1 MGLGGSGIIGVIA
14 SRKDVLTEPGYTVYA
29 HRLRRRWPY
38 FVGAVACVLAAL
50 VAWQII
56 AVPRVAAVAPGPDAF
71 VNDSHLSV
79 VLNVNGLQKLQ
90 DVRVTF
96 DGSDVTAAST
106 RSGSTL
112 TFTTPAL
119 ADGEHRA
126 SFSASSSN
134 LLRRDVRQ
142 DWRFT
147 VDTRAPSLKLA
158 GAAARGLI
166 NTSPAIFKGSTEP
179 HATVTVTSETVE
191 SRVVAG
197 ADGKYEVSA
206 ALPDGPSTVSIDSTD
221 RAGNSTS
228 DTLKVYVD
236 AVPPI
241 LKVTSVPK
249 KMRST
254 KLKLS
259 ITASDQLGSPK
270 VTVLLDGEE
279 GSAKKQNSRLVFK
292 AADLAQG
299 KHTLIV
305 SAGDKGGNV
314 TVSRQSFVVDSTER
328 FGSEA
333 MWPGARG
340 KDVKQLQKI
349 LSTAGVFS
357 GTRSSTYDSRTV
369 TAVKEYQ
376 EKSGLT
382 VDGKVDG
389 DTLTALGGRIIVDLG
404 DLQLY
409 LYHGEKLYKSY
420 GIAVGQAAYPTPTGS
435 FVIVNMQVDPTWVPP
450 DSDWAKDAEPIPPG
464 PTNPLG
470 TRWIGI
476 SYSGVGI
483 HGTQD
488 GASIGSY
495 ASHGCIRMHIPD
507 VEDLY
512 TRVVVGMPVII
523 RL

>member
-1 MGLGGSGIIGVIA
+1 M
-14 SRKDVLTEPGYTVYA
+14 TEPGYTVYA
-29 HRLRRRWPY
+29 HRRRRRWPF
-38 FVGAVACVLAAL
+38 FVGAVACVLVAL

-56 AVPRVAAVAPGPDAF
+56 AVPRVAAVTPGPDEF
-71 VNDSHLSV
+71 VNDPHLAV
-79 VLNVNGLQKLQ
+79 VLNVDGLQRLQ

-96 DGSDVTAAST
+96 DGHDVTATAT
-106 RSGSTL
+106 RDGNTL

-119 ADGEHRA
+119 ADGEHTA
-126 SFSASSSN
+126 SFSAASSN
-134 LLRRDVRQ
+134 LLRRDLRQ
-142 DWRFT
+142 DWHFT
-147 VDTRAPSLKLA
+147 VDTRAPSLELE
-158 GAAARGLI
+158 GAAGKGLI
-166 NTSPAIFKGSTEP
+166 NTSPATFRGSTEP
-179 HATVTVTSETVE
+179 HATVTVTSGALE
-191 SRVVAG
+191 SSAVAG
-197 ADGKYEVSA
+197 ADGKYIVSA

-221 RAGNSTS
+221 RAGNSTA

-236 AVPPI
+236 AIPPT
-241 LKVTSVPK
+241 LTVTPLPK
-249 KMRST
+249 KMRT
-254 KLKLS
+254 TALKLS
-259 ITASDQLGSPK
+259 IAASDQLGSPK

-279 GSAKKQNSRLVFK
+279 SSAKKKGSGMVFK

-299 KHTLIV
+299 KHTVIV

-314 TVSRQSFVVDSTER
+314 TVSKQSFVVDSTES
-328 FGSEA
+328 FGSEP

-340 KDVKQLQKI
+340 KDVKQLQKA

-357 GTRSSTYDSRTV
+357 GKPGTIYDNRTQA
-369 TAVKEYQ
+369 AVKKYQ

-382 VDGKVDG
+382 VDGLVDG

-409 LYHGEKLYKSY
+409 LYHGTKLYKSY
-420 GIAVGQAAYPTPTGS
+420 PIAVGQPAYPTPTGS
-435 FVIVNMQVDPTWVPP
+435 FVVVNMQVDPTWVPP
-450 DSDWAKDAEPIPPG
+450 PDSDWAKGAKPIPPG

-470 TRWIGI
+470 TRWIGT
-476 SYSGVGI
+476 SYPAVGI
-483 HGTQD
+483 HGTPD
-488 GASIGSY
+488 DASIGSY

>member
-1 MGLGGSGIIGVIA
+1 M
-14 SRKDVLTEPGYTVYA
+14 YA
-29 HRLRRRWPY
+29 QRRRRRWPY
-38 FVGAVACVLAAL
+38 FVGAVLCVLAAL

-56 AVPRVAAVAPGPDAF
+56 AVPRVAAVTPGPDAF
-71 VNDSHLSV
+71 VNDPHLAV

-96 DGSDVTAAST
+96 DGSDVTAATT
-106 RSGSTL
+106 RSGNTL

-119 ADGEHRA
+119 TDGEHTA
-126 SFSASSSN
+126 SFSAASSN

-142 DWRFT
+142 DWHFT
-147 VDTRAPSLKLA
+147 VDTRAPILELE
-158 GAAARGLI
+158 GAAGKGLI
-166 NTSPAIFKGSTEP
+166 NTSPATFSGSTEP
-179 HATVTVTSETVE
+179 HATVTVTSGAVE
-191 SRVVAG
+191 SSAVAG
-197 ADGKYEVSA
+197 ADGKYTVSA

-221 RAGNSTS
+221 RAGNSTA

-236 AVPPI
+236 AVPPT
-241 LKVTSVPK
+241 LTVTPLPK
-249 KMRST
+249 KMRT
-254 KLKLS
+254 TGLKLS
-259 ITASDQLGSPK
+259 IAARDQLGSPK

-279 GSAKKQNSRLVFK
+279 GSAKKKSSGMVFK

-314 TVSRQSFVVDSTER
+314 TVSKQSFVVDSTES

-357 GTRSSTYDSRTV
+357 GTRGTTYDSRTEA
-369 TAVKEYQ
+369 AVKKYQ

-382 VDGKVDG
+382 VDGMVDG

-409 LYHGEKLYKSY
+409 LYHGTKLYKRY
-420 GIAVGQAAYPTPTGS
+420 PIAVGQPAYPTPTGN
-435 FVIVNMQVDPTWVPP
+435 FVVVNMQVDPTWVPP
-450 DSDWAKDAEPIPPG
+450 PDAAWAKGAKPIPPG
-464 PTNPLG
+464 PNNPLG
-470 TRWIGI
+470 TRWIGT

-483 HGTQD
+483 HGTPD
-488 GASIGSY
+488 DASIGSY

>member
-1 MGLGGSGIIGVIA
+1 
-14 SRKDVLTEPGYTVYA
+14 
-29 HRLRRRWPY
+29 
-38 FVGAVACVLAAL
+38 
-50 VAWQII
+50 
-56 AVPRVAAVAPGPDAF
+56 
-71 VNDSHLSV
+71 
-79 VLNVNGLQKLQ
+79 
-90 DVRVTF
+90 
-96 DGSDVTAAST
+96 
-106 RSGSTL
+106 
-112 TFTTPAL
+112 
-119 ADGEHRA
+119 
-126 SFSASSSN
+126 SSSN

-179 HATVTVTSETVE
+179 HATVTVTSGEVE
-191 SRVVAG
+191 SSVVAG
-197 ADGKYEVSA
+197 ADGAYKVSA

-228 DTLKVYVD
+228 DMLKVYVD
-236 AVPPI
+236 AIPPT
-241 LKVTSVPK
+241 LSVTSVPK
-249 KMRST
+249 KKRGIS
-254 KLKLS
+254 LKLS

-279 GSAKKQNSRLVFK
+279 SSVKKQNSGWVYK

-299 KHTLIV
+299 KHTVVV

-314 TVSRQSFVVDSTER
+314 TVDKQSFVVDSTES

-357 GTRSSTYDSRTV
+357 GARSSTYDSRTA

-389 DTLTALGGRIIVDLG
+389 DTLTALGGRIVVDLG

-488 GASIGSY
+488 DSSIGSY